1 MEDDQQLVDH
11 VARDF
16 IARYGAAAAKVLRN
30 HAERCETAGDRFSA
44 QTWLEIAD
52 AAERLISRK

>member
-1 MEDDQQLVDH
+1 MEDDQQVVDH

-16 IARYGAAAAKVLRN
+16 IARYGAAAKVLRD
-30 HAERCETAGDRFSA
+30 HAERCETAGDRYSA